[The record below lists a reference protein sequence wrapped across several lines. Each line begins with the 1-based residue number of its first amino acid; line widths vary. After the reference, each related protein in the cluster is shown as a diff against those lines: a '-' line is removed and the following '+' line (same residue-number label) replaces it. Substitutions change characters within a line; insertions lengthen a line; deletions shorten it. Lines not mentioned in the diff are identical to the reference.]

1 MHTAQNKSSPQ
12 RIHTHTPPLHNKY
25 RIENKHLHTKQNA
38 VLQPWTPCL
47 PIRGG
52 KLRTSKNYSTSNP
65 QLSFSS
71 CGSTSFLHNN
81 RTANTSNNS
90 LNSSYIWREA
100 SPNNFNLYSTSVSSL
115 NAPGALH
122 SSLPPSA
129 SSSPYR
135 YSIGSTQR
143 PNDCRSVSEEKST
156 PRKSNK
162 FKASA
167 TATAAAT
174 VYENVCTAPLLPQR
188 KQKYAIKIVKSGQD
202 NVNVG
207 RRLSTEFDLSDDP
220 MPYGLYDRRRNRSFE
235 SGGGVTGNDFTN
247 RNNVNLRRSTP
258 HLATDDLYA
267 NVDPIAMKSDRHSN
281 TWCCGNFMKQW
292 KKVHQY
298 DWIVSMCFERRCHA
312 NRLTW
317 DVKNISKM
325 PYKLRFFNFI
335 WISVILVRNCT
346 KYT

>member
-1 MHTAQNKSSPQ
+1 MPTHKHTEPCHKIHMS
-12 RIHTHTPPLHNKY
+12 RIHTRSPPPPAHTCQ
-25 RIENKHLHTKQNA
+25 T

-71 CGSTSFLHNN
+71 CASTSFLHAN

-115 NAPGALH
+115 NAPGAALH

-129 SSSPYR
+129 SGSPYR
-135 YSIGSTQR
+135 YSLGSAQR
-143 PNDCRSVSEEKST
+143 SADWRSLSEEKGT
-156 PRKSNK
+156 PRKANRYTG
-162 FKASA
+162 AG
-167 TATAAAT
+167 TAT
-174 VYENVCTAPLLPQR
+174 VYENACTAPLLPQR
-188 KQKYAIKIVKSGQD
+188 KHKYAIKIVKSSQE

-207 RRLSTEFDLSDDP
+207 RRLSTECDISDDP

-235 SGGGVTGNDFTN
+235 SGGVAGAEFSGRGNG
-247 RNNVNLRRSTP
+247 NLRRSTP
-258 HLATDDLYA
+258 HLATDDPYVT
-267 NVDPIAMKSDRHSN
+267 VDRDALKSNRHSN

-298 DWIVSMCFERRCHA
+298 D
-312 NRLTW
+312 
-317 DVKNISKM
+317 
-325 PYKLRFFNFI
+325 
-335 WISVILVRNCT
+335 
-346 KYT
+346 

>member
-1 MHTAQNKSSPQ
+1 MFILYTVCIRQTKLITKSNHTTKQTQKN
-12 RIHTHTPPLHNKY
+12 
-25 RIENKHLHTKQNA
+25 HTKT

-71 CGSTSFLHNN
+71 CASTSFLHVN

-100 SPNNFNLYSTSVSSL
+100 SPNNFNLYGTSVASL
-115 NAPGALH
+115 NAPAAIH
-122 SSLPPSA
+122 SSLPPSV

-143 PNDCRSVSEEKST
+143 TTNEWRSMSEEKST

-162 FKASA
+162 FKAGNTS
-167 TATAAAT
+167 T

-188 KQKYAIKIVKSGQD
+188 KHKYAIKIVKNSQE

-207 RRLSTEFDLSDDP
+207 RRLSNNDFDISDDP

-235 SGGGVTGNDFTN
+235 SGGVTGNEFTD
-247 RNNVNLRRSTP
+247 RTAINLRRSTP
-258 HLATDDLYA
+258 HLATNDLYSNA
-267 NVDPIAMKSDRHSN
+267 DRIDMKSNRHSN

-292 KKVHQY
+292 KKVQQY
-298 DWIVSMCFERRCHA
+298 E
-312 NRLTW
+312 
-317 DVKNISKM
+317 
-325 PYKLRFFNFI
+325 
-335 WISVILVRNCT
+335 
-346 KYT
+346 

>member
-1 MHTAQNKSSPQ
+1 MESNTDTFFILHRMPAHEKN
-12 RIHTHTPPLHNKY
+12 RIIPSTKKY
-25 RIENKHLHTKQNA
+25 STNHAYTQTIAFPYTCET

-71 CGSTSFLHNN
+71 CASSSFLHAN

-115 NAPGALH
+115 NPGALH

-129 SSSPYR
+129 SGSPYR

-143 PNDCRSVSEEKST
+143 SAEWRSASEEKCT
-156 PRKSNK
+156 PRKAGK
-162 FKASA
+162 YKGT
-167 TATAAAT
+167 TATAT
-174 VYENVCTAPLLPQR
+174 VYENACTAPLLPQR
-188 KQKYAIKIVKSGQD
+188 KHKYAIKIVKNSQE

-207 RRLSTEFDLSDDP
+207 RRLSTEFDISDDP

-235 SGGGVTGNDFTN
+235 SGGVAGNEFNN
-247 RNNVNLRRSTP
+247 RSNGNLRRSTP
-258 HLATDDLYA
+258 HLATDDLYV
-267 NVDPIAMKSDRHSN
+267 NVDRSALKSNRHSN

-298 DWIVSMCFERRCHA
+298 D
-312 NRLTW
+312 
-317 DVKNISKM
+317 
-325 PYKLRFFNFI
+325 
-335 WISVILVRNCT
+335 
-346 KYT
+346 